1 MAKTSHFLGQDIKQK
16 NNNSMENVQ
25 DALGALV
32 LMSGLV
38 VIVYIIARYT
48 YLVKKAMIENGLEIP
63 TKSKRLM
70 FIDMGCILGG
80 IGLGLLVSSMF
91 SVMDLD
97 ENTTDLLVWGT
108 ILIFGAVGMVL
119 AQFLRNKFGDQG

>member
-1 MAKTSHFLGQDIKQK
+1 
-16 NNNSMENVQ
+16 MENVQ
-25 DALGALV
+25 DAIGALV

-48 YLVKKAMIENGLEIP
+48 YLVKKAMIENGLAIP
-63 TKSKRLM
+63 AKSKRLM
-70 FIDMGCILGG
+70 FIDIGCIMGG

-91 SVMDLD
+91 SAMDLD

-108 ILIFGAVGMVL
+108 ILIFGAIGMVL
-119 AQFLRNKFGDQG
+119 AHFLRNKFGDQG